1 MYFSSFNEK
10 VITTQPKYS
19 IHCQQLTNM
28 TSESDL
34 TTKVGGVL
42 RGPCLNVRYSAV
54 LSQAVLVENLD
65 TRRLIFFSLYLNLK
79 VILTIFFFIVAN
91 YQIFESQRF
100 KHTGTEK
107 KKINKKQD
115 TVTFINQ

>member
-1 MYFSSFNEK
+1 MFKCTLLCRSVAGSSRGELGH
-10 VITTQPKYS
+10 TTVNF
-19 IHCQQLTNM
+19 L
-28 TSESDL
+28 
-34 TTKVGGVL
+34 
-42 RGPCLNVRYSAV
+42 
-54 LSQAVLVENLD
+54 
-65 TRRLIFFSLYLNLK
+65 FSLFELESHPYY
-79 VILTIFFFIVAN
+79 FFFIVAN